1 MRGEP
6 GQTAGVTR
14 GDEHDDGRG
23 TAADTDPGAEG
34 NKGNKGNERGGQGD
48 GETRGT
54 VLIALVANLVIAL
67 AKVAGGLIASSP
79 ALLSEAAH
87 SVADSLN
94 EVFLLASLSRSRR
107 RADARHPFGY
117 GKERFFWSMLAAVG
131 IFVTGGCFSFYQ
143 GLHTLLNPEAEE
155 TGGYLIVYVVLA
167 VSLLAEGASLVRAT
181 VQVRGQAK
189 QAGRGVVAQLRRGDD
204 PTVRTV
210 FAEDAAAVLGV
221 LLALAGAGLHQW
233 TGQPAWEAGAALSI
247 AVLLMYVAYRLG
259 RDAKDRL
266 VGQAVDPVLQQR
278 ALEVLTERPEI
289 DTVTR
294 LLTMQLG
301 PDSALLAARMD
312 LVDGLDSSGVE
323 RLCVELRQRIR
334 SVCPDFDQVFLDI
347 TAADE
352 DERRRATE
360 RRRRLRETVE
370 RQTADGG

>member
-1 MRGEP
+1 MTKDETRDARPDMTKDE
-6 GQTAGVTR
+6 TR
-14 GDEHDDGRG
+14 GARTVRTDG
-23 TAADTDPGAEG
+23 PGD
-34 NKGNKGNERGGQGD
+34 D

-67 AKVAGGLIASSP
+67 AKIAGGLVAASP

-107 RADARHPFGY
+107 RPDARHPFGY

-131 IFVTGGCFSFYQ
+131 IFVTGGCFSCYQ
-143 GLHTLLNPEAEE
+143 GLHTLLNPEGEE
-155 TGGYLIVYVVLA
+155 TGGYLVVYLVLL
-167 VSLLAEGASLVRAT
+167 VSLVAEGASLTRA
-181 VQVRGQAK
+181 VLQVRRQAR
-189 QAGRGVVAQLRRGDD
+189 QAGRGLAAQLRRGDD

-221 LLALAGAGLHQW
+221 LLALVGAGLHQW
-233 TGQPAWEAGAALSI
+233 TGRPQWEAAAALAI
-247 AVLLMYVAYRLG
+247 AALLMYVAYRLG

-266 VGQAVDPVLQQR
+266 VGQAVDPAVQQK
-278 ALEVLTERPEI
+278 ALDVLTERPEV

-301 PDSALLAARMD
+301 PGSALLAARID

-323 RLCVELRQRIR
+323 ELCVRLKQRIR
-334 SVCPDFDQVFLDI
+334 ATCPDIDQVFLDI

-352 DERRRATE
+352 DERRRAAE
-360 RRRRLRETVE
+360 RRRRLRETVR
-370 RQTADGG
+370 RQAAAGN

>member
-1 MRGEP
+1 M
-6 GQTAGVTR
+6 TT
-14 GDEHDDGRG
+14 DG
-23 TAADTDPGAEG
+23 AHGAETDG
-34 NKGNKGNERGGQGD
+34 PKGAGADGPEGHGPEGD

-67 AKVAGGLIASSP
+67 AKTVGGLLAGSP

-107 RADARHPFGY
+107 RPDARHPFGY

-143 GLHTLLNPEAEE
+143 GLHTLLNPEAEATE
-155 TGGYLIVYVVLA
+155 GYLVVYLVLL
-167 VSLLAEGASLVRAT
+167 VSLLAEGASLARAAL
-181 VQVRGQAK
+181 QVRGQARR
-189 QAGRGVVAQLRRGDD
+189 AGRGLLAQLRRGDD

-233 TGQPAWEAGAALSI
+233 TGRPGWEAAAALAI
-247 AVLLMYVAYRLG
+247 GVLLMYVAYRLG

-266 VGQAVDPVLQQR
+266 VGQAVDPAVQQQ
-278 ALEVLTERPEI
+278 ALDVLTERPEV

-301 PDSALLAARMD
+301 PRSALLAARID

-323 RLCVELRQRIR
+323 ELCVGLKQRIR
-334 SVCPDFDQVFLDI
+334 AECPEFDQIFLDI

-352 DERRRATE
+352 DERRRAAE
-360 RRRRLRETVE
+360 RRRRLRETVR
-370 RQTADGG
+370 RQAAAEG

>member
-1 MRGEP
+1 M
-6 GQTAGVTR
+6 
-14 GDEHDDGRG
+14 
-23 TAADTDPGAEG
+23 
-34 NKGNKGNERGGQGD
+34 
-48 GETRGT
+48 
-54 VLIALVANLVIAL
+54 LIALVANLVIAL
-67 AKVAGGLIASSP
+67 AKVAGGLVASSP

-181 VQVRGQAK
+181 VQVRGQAR

-221 LLALAGAGLHQW
+221 LLALVGAGLHQW
-233 TGQPAWEAGAALSI
+233 TGQPVWEAGAALSI

-323 RLCVELRQRIR
+323 RLCVELKQRIR

-360 RRRRLRETVE
+360 RRRRLRETVA
-370 RQTADGG
+370 RQAADGG